1 MAGLE
6 DPTTDKK
13 TALMSGLLQAVSLY
27 LIYLALSLTDLWG
40 LLPPAAQ
47 VITYGLLALAMIFCI
62 MRGLMGR
69 VNWPLRR
76 SLKAIILS
84 SLSLAMA
91 GALAGPDSK
100 RLLEIAVKPR
110 GIFSYP
116 APKISMM
123 VTPPDYS
130 GRAAFSEILMPGNE
144 KASGLTPIPEG
155 SRITIRAANM
165 AYAPLLIAGKR
176 PLHFQPSSDGGY
188 TAAFDL
194 TDEISWQVREGT
206 RKIGEWPIFMMED
219 RTPIIKKADF
229 QQIMTG
235 AGLFSLT
242 LDLSDDYGLEKV
254 SVGVMAPGASD
265 KALSDRTELAISG
278 IKAYSGRI
286 YVSLGT
292 SDFAGKPVDLIIE
305 VKDQAGQKQTKII
318 SGITLPERE
327 FSNPLSR
334 QIMEIR
340 TAIKAHPDQRK
351 QQARRLMA
359 LGLTPD
365 DGQTPA
371 IYYMALRTAYWR
383 LTKPLEP
390 DDINNARQILWD
402 LANRMDGGD
411 RGQFSDDILALLAAL
426 KLSLYQQKDM
436 SDIKNQLQKID
447 RDIIFFKRH
456 NPLND
461 EYDIKELRVLYS
473 KILKYVFHKKFDP
486 AISMVSYLERGFI
499 YHDRGMLSG
508 QGYARFKIVS
518 LAREQINTLEKT
530 QRQVMS
536 FVFKNAI
543 PLEVAILT
551 AKKNDVA
558 DPIAVNLSNKF
569 KNWVSIQKKL
579 GASVARL
586 GEILEK
592 SGIDTTS
599 LTSAARDLA
608 HDTAQSM
615 EAGDLSTAAANQ
627 SQIMTL
633 LKSLRKKLDR
643 ENFYTFARPADE

>member
-6 DPTTDKK
+6 DPTADKK
-13 TALMSGLLQAVSLY
+13 TALVSGLLQAVSLY
-27 LIYLALSLTDLWG
+27 LVYLALSLTDLWG
-40 LLPPAAQ
+40 LLPSAMQ
-47 VITYGLLALAMIFCI
+47 VITYGLLALAMIYCI
-62 MRGLMGR
+62 MRGLMAR
-69 VNWPLRR
+69 VRWPLRR

-100 RLLEIAVKPR
+100 RLLEIAVKPQ

-116 APKISMM
+116 APEISMM

-130 GRAAFSEILMPGNE
+130 GRAEFSEILMPGNE

-176 PLHFQPSSDGGY
+176 PLHFQPSPDGGY

-219 RTPIIKKADF
+219 MAPIIKKADF

-242 LDLSDDYGLEKV
+242 LDLSDDYGLDKV
-254 SVGVMAPGASD
+254 SVGVMASGASD

-278 IKAYSGRI
+278 IKTYSGRMYI
-286 YVSLGT
+286 GLGT
-292 SDFAGKPVDLIIE
+292 SDFAGKLVDLIIE
-305 VKDQAGQKQTKII
+305 ARDQAGQKQTKII

-359 LGLTPD
+359 LGLAPD
-365 DGQTPA
+365 DGRTPA

-383 LTKPLEP
+383 LTNAKGP
-390 DDINNARQILWD
+390 DDINNTRKILWD
-402 LANRMDGGD
+402 LANRMDGGE
-411 RGQFSDDILALLAAL
+411 RGQFSDDMLALLASL
-426 KLSLYQQKDM
+426 KLSLYQHQ
-436 SDIKNQLQKID
+436 DIKDVKKQLQEID
-447 RDIIFFKRH
+447 KKIIFFKRH
-456 NPLND
+456 NPMND
-461 EYDIKELRVLYS
+461 EYDIKEMRVLYS
-473 KILKYVFHKKFDP
+473 KILKYLFQKKFDQ
-486 AISMVSYLERGFI
+486 AIPLVSYLERGFI
-499 YHDRGMLSG
+499 YHDRGILSG
-508 QGYARFKIVS
+508 QGYARFKVVS
-518 LAREQINTLEKT
+518 LARKQIDVLEKT
-530 QRQVMS
+530 QRQIMS
-536 FVFKNAI
+536 FVFKNAV
-543 PLEVAILT
+543 PLEVASLIV
-551 AKKNDVA
+551 KKNDA
-558 DPIAVNLSNKF
+558 SDSMAANLSNKF
-569 KNWVSIQKKL
+569 RNWISIQKKL

-592 SGIDTTS
+592 GGIDTTS
-599 LTSAARDLA
+599 LTAAARTLA

-615 EAGDLSTAAANQ
+615 EAGDLSTASANQ

-633 LKSLRKKLDR
+633 LKSLRKRLDR
-643 ENFYTFARPADE
+643 EHLYNFARPTD